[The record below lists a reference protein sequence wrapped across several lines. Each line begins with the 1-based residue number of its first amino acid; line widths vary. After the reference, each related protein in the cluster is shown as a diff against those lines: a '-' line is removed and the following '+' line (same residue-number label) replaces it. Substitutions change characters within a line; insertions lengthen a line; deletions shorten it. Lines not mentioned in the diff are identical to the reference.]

1 MKNLIKKNI
10 IFFIIMIMILP
21 ISLPIVSKAI
31 DSGKIL
37 TSQEDYPI
45 DVVLERDKENPN
57 LVHITATSTESNI
70 IELKYVHK
78 YIETDNA
85 SYFEE
90 NHDDIYT
97 FNITPAQMIE
107 ETFELDGY
115 GSYTVFAKDEN
126 RNGFLARLTVN
137 DPNDMPQITLTKEE
151 NSLNLNID
159 VTSNKNKITK
169 LKIAKKENINDNID
183 FSTQGT
189 DIEFIESTHVSVR
202 YTEITEEGLYV
213 VYAEDSVGN
222 RTISQIYIAKQKTP
236 ISVDITKGINAREV
250 NLHITDSICN
260 IVSVKVAKLSEI
272 GEDYDKFDTIDGLQ
286 ITEGQTVDLSYTA
299 PEDDTYIFC
308 IEDEA
313 GYKLITQ
320 KRITSQER
328 VMSVTIAQDENS
340 PGNLIITATNA
351 ICNIV
356 EMKVAIGDDISLE
369 YFENSGEPISI
380 QSGREVVAKYTV
392 QENCTINVYV
402 KDEQGY
408 TYMYKRNLIGIDDS
422 EPEPSEAPTITLT
435 QNTENPKQID
445 VDVQAHN
452 SSVDEVK
459 WAEGKQNITYFATNG
474 TRIGQDKVG
483 VAIHT
488 EFTISAIGTYTVYAK
503 DDNGNE
509 AIKTIEITNIEQTP
523 PTEEDTTP
531 PDIIINQ
538 ENTDNENVQVSINVL
553 DNLTNINMVK
563 VAQGQQTI
571 DYFENEGQELTI
583 QKDDNSAKAVI
594 NVTENGFYTVYAK
607 DDAGNATIEVF
618 EVTTITEDP
627 EIDDTTPP
635 TIQTIN
641 ESINENESIKVT
653 INVTD
658 TQSQIL
664 TIKIANGEQNV
675 DYFENQGTTLKLTTD
690 DKSAKAT
697 VGITENGTYTIYTE
711 DEQGN
716 KTIKVITI
724 TEIETPE
731 PTPDPDDTIT
741 SSVYVI
747 TQTMIDKI
755 SPNTNVN
762 TFKNNIS
769 TEVGYTIVNA
779 KGEELQNTQEI
790 GTGDKLITETNKEYT
805 LIVTG
810 DLNGDG
816 NVTLIDMSLLRKHY
830 LEIES
835 LQDEYL
841 KAADMDNNNIISL
854 RDIAN
859 MRKTI
864 LKIDE

>member
-1 MKNLIKKNI
+1 MKNLIKTI
-10 IFFIIMIMILP
+10 AFFIIMIMILP
-21 ISLPIVSKAI
+21 ISLPIVSKAV
-31 DSGKIL
+31 DNGKIL

-90 NHDDIYT
+90 DHDDIYA
-97 FNITPAQMIE
+97 FDITPSQTIE

-183 FSTQGT
+183 FSTQGK

-213 VYAEDSVGN
+213 IYAEDSEGN
-222 RTISQIYIAKQKTP
+222 RTISQIYIAEQKTP
-236 ISVDITKGINAREV
+236 ISIDITKGTNAREV
-250 NLHITDSICN
+250 NLHITDAICN
-260 IVSVKVAKLSEI
+260 IISVKVAKLSEI

-320 KRITSQER
+320 KRITSQEKL
-328 VMSVTIAQDENS
+328 MSVTIAQDENS

-356 EMKVAIGDDISLE
+356 EMKVAIGDDISLD
-369 YFENSGEPISI
+369 YFENNGEPISI
-380 QSGREVVAKYTV
+380 EPGREVVGKYTV

-408 TYMYKRNLIGIDDS
+408 TYMYKRNLIGIDDP
-422 EPEPSEAPTITLT
+422 EPEPSEAPTIVLT

-445 VDVQAHN
+445 VDVQADN
-452 SSVDEVK
+452 SNVDEVK
-459 WAEGKQNITYFATNG
+459 WAKGEQDIAYFATNG

-509 AIKTIEITNIEQTP
+509 AIKTIEITNIDQTP

-563 VAQGQQTI
+563 VAQGQQAI
-571 DYFENEGQELTI
+571 EYFENEGQELTI
-583 QKDDNSAKAVI
+583 QKDNNSAKAVI

-607 DDAGNATIEVF
+607 DDAGNATIEMF

-641 ESINENESIKVT
+641 ESMNENESIKVT
-653 INVTD
+653 IKVTD
-658 TQSQIL
+658 TQSQIS

-675 DYFENQGTTLKLTTD
+675 DYFENQGTSLKLTTD
-690 DKSAKAT
+690 DKSAEAT
-697 VGITENGTYTIYTE
+697 VVIKENGTYTIYTE

-716 KTIKVITI
+716 TTIKVITI

-755 SPNTNVN
+755 SPNTDVN

-779 KGEELQNTQEI
+779 KGEELQNTQKI
-790 GTGDKLITETNKEYT
+790 GTGYKLITETNKEYT

-816 NVTLIDMSLLRKHY
+816 NITLIDMSLLRKHY

-835 LQDEYL
+835 LQGEYL

>member
-1 MKNLIKKNI
+1 MKNLIKKTI

-408 TYMYKRNLIGIDDS
+408 TYMYKRNLIGIDDP

-618 EVTTITEDP
+618 KVTTITEDP

-658 TQSQIL
+658 TQSQIS

-697 VGITENGTYTIYTE
+697 VGITENGTYTIYAE

-716 KTIKVITI
+716 KTVKVITI

-731 PTPDPDDTIT
+731 LDDTIT

-755 SPNTNVN
+755 SPNTDVN

-779 KGEELQNTQEI
+779 KGEELQNTQKI

-864 LKIDE
+864 LKID

>member
-1 MKNLIKKNI
+1 MKNLIKTI
-10 IFFIIMIMILP
+10 AFFIIMIMILP
-21 ISLPIVSKAI
+21 ISLPIVSKAV
-31 DSGKIL
+31 DNGKIL

-90 NHDDIYT
+90 DHDDIYT
-97 FNITPAQMIE
+97 FDITPSQTIE

-183 FSTQGT
+183 FSTQGK

-213 VYAEDSVGN
+213 IYAEDSEGN
-222 RTISQIYIAKQKTP
+222 RTISQIYIAEQKTP
-236 ISVDITKGINAREV
+236 ISIDITKGTNAREV
-250 NLHITDSICN
+250 NLHITDAICN
-260 IVSVKVAKLSEI
+260 IISVKVAKLSEI

-320 KRITSQER
+320 KRITSQEKL
-328 VMSVTIAQDENS
+328 MSVTIAQDENS
-340 PGNLIITATNA
+340 PANLIITATNA

-356 EMKVAIGDDISLE
+356 EMKVAIGDDISLD
-369 YFENSGEPISI
+369 YFENNGEPISI
-380 QSGREVVAKYTV
+380 EPGREVVGKYTV

-408 TYMYKRNLIGIDDS
+408 TYMYKRNLIGIDDP
-422 EPEPSEAPTITLT
+422 EPEPSEAPTIVLT

-445 VDVQAHN
+445 VDVQADN
-452 SSVDEVK
+452 SNVDEVK
-459 WAEGKQNITYFATNG
+459 WAKGEQDIAYFATNG

-509 AIKTIEITNIEQTP
+509 AIKTIEITNIDQTP

-563 VAQGQQTI
+563 VAQGQQAI
-571 DYFENEGQELTI
+571 EYFENEGQELTI
-583 QKDDNSAKAVI
+583 QKDNNSAKAVI

-641 ESINENESIKVT
+641 ESMNENEFIKVT
-653 INVTD
+653 IKVTD
-658 TQSQIL
+658 TQSQIS

-675 DYFENQGTTLKLTTD
+675 DYFENQGTSLKLTTD
-690 DKSAKAT
+690 DKSAEAT
-697 VGITENGTYTIYTE
+697 VVIKENGTYTIYTE

-755 SPNTNVN
+755 SPNTDVN

-779 KGEELQNTQEI
+779 KGEELQNTQKI
-790 GTGDKLITETNKEYT
+790 GTGYKLITETNKEYT

-816 NVTLIDMSLLRKHY
+816 NITLIDMSLLRKHY

-835 LQDEYL
+835 LQGEYL

>member
-1 MKNLIKKNI
+1 MKNLIKTI
-10 IFFIIMIMILP
+10 AFFIIMIMILP
-21 ISLPIVSKAI
+21 ISLPIVSKAV
-31 DSGKIL
+31 DNGKIL

-90 NHDDIYT
+90 DHDDIYT
-97 FNITPAQMIE
+97 FDITPSQTIE

-137 DPNDMPQITLTKEE
+137 DPNDMPQITLKKEE

-183 FSTQGT
+183 FSTQGK

-213 VYAEDSVGN
+213 IYAEDSEGN
-222 RTISQIYIAKQKTP
+222 RTISQIYIAEQKTP
-236 ISVDITKGINAREV
+236 ISIDITKGTNAREV
-250 NLHITDSICN
+250 NLHITDAICN
-260 IVSVKVAKLSEI
+260 IISVKVAKLSEI

-320 KRITSQER
+320 KRITSQEKL
-328 VMSVTIAQDENS
+328 MSVTIAQDENS

-351 ICNIV
+351 ICNII
-356 EMKVAIGDDISLE
+356 EMKVAIGDDISLD
-369 YFENSGEPISI
+369 YFENNGEPISI
-380 QSGREVVAKYTV
+380 EPGREVVGKYTV

-408 TYMYKRNLIGIDDS
+408 TYMYKRNLIGIDDP
-422 EPEPSEAPTITLT
+422 EPEPSEAPTIVLT

-445 VDVQAHN
+445 VDVQADN
-452 SSVDEVK
+452 SNVDEVK
-459 WAEGKQNITYFATNG
+459 WAKGEQDIAYFATNG

-658 TQSQIL
+658 TQSQIS

-697 VGITENGTYTIYTE
+697 VGITENGTYTIYAE

-755 SPNTNVN
+755 SPNTDVN

-769 TEVGYTIVNA
+769 TEVEYTIVNA
-779 KGEELQNTQEI
+779 KGEELQNTQKI

>member
-1 MKNLIKKNI
+1 MKNLIKKTI

-320 KRITSQER
+320 KRITSQEKL
-328 VMSVTIAQDENS
+328 MSVTIAQDENS

-356 EMKVAIGDDISLE
+356 EMKVAIGDDISLD
-369 YFENSGEPISI
+369 YFENNGEPISI
-380 QSGREVVAKYTV
+380 EPGREVVGKYTV

-408 TYMYKRNLIGIDDS
+408 TYMYKRNLIGIDNP
-422 EPEPSEAPTITLT
+422 EPEPSEAPTIVLT

-445 VDVQAHN
+445 VDVQADN
-452 SSVDEVK
+452 SNVDEVK
-459 WAEGKQNITYFATNG
+459 WAKGEQDIAYFATNG

-509 AIKTIEITNIEQTP
+509 AIKTIEITNIDQTP

-553 DNLTNINMVK
+553 DNLTNINMIK

-658 TQSQIL
+658 TQSQIS

-697 VGITENGTYTIYTE
+697 VGITENGTYTIYAE

-716 KTIKVITI
+716 KTVKVITI

-731 PTPDPDDTIT
+731 LDDTIT

-755 SPNTNVN
+755 SPNTDVN

-769 TEVGYTIVNA
+769 TEVEYTIVNS
-779 KGEELQNTQEI
+779 KGEELQNTQKI

-864 LKIDE
+864 LKID

>member
-1 MKNLIKKNI
+1 MKNLIKTI
-10 IFFIIMIMILP
+10 AFFIIMIMILP

-563 VAQGQQTI
+563 VAQGQQAI
-571 DYFENEGQELTI
+571 EYFENEGQELTI
-583 QKDDNSAKAVI
+583 QKDNNSAKAVI

-658 TQSQIL
+658 TQSQIS

-697 VGITENGTYTIYTE
+697 VGITENGTYTIYAE

-716 KTIKVITI
+716 KTVKVITI

-731 PTPDPDDTIT
+731 LDDTIT

-755 SPNTNVN
+755 SPNTDVN

-769 TEVGYTIVNA
+769 TEVEYTIVNS
-779 KGEELQNTQEI
+779 KGEELQNTQKI

-864 LKIDE
+864 LKID

>member
-1 MKNLIKKNI
+1 MKNLIKKTI

-21 ISLPIVSKAI
+21 ISLPIVSKAV
-31 DSGKIL
+31 DNGKIL

-408 TYMYKRNLIGIDDS
+408 TYMYKRNLIGIDDP

-459 WAEGKQNITYFATNG
+459 WEEGKQNITYFATNG

-658 TQSQIL
+658 TQSQIS

-697 VGITENGTYTIYTE
+697 VGITENGTYTIYAE

-716 KTIKVITI
+716 KTVKVITI

-741 SSVYVI
+741 SSAYVI
-747 TQTMIDKI
+747 IQTMIDKI
-755 SPNTNVN
+755 SPNTDVN

-779 KGEELQNTQEI
+779 KGEELQNTQKI
-790 GTGDKLITETNKEYT
+790 GTGYKLITETNKEYT

-816 NVTLIDMSLLRKHY
+816 NITLIDMSLLRKHY

-835 LQDEYL
+835 LQGEYL

>member
-1 MKNLIKKNI
+1 MKNLIKTI
-10 IFFIIMIMILP
+10 AFFIIMIMILP
-21 ISLPIVSKAI
+21 ISLPIVSKAV
-31 DSGKIL
+31 DNGKIL

-408 TYMYKRNLIGIDDS
+408 TYMYKRNLIGIDDP

-531 PDIIINQ
+531 LDIIINQ

-658 TQSQIL
+658 TQSQIS

-697 VGITENGTYTIYTE
+697 VGITENGTYTIYAE

-716 KTIKVITI
+716 KTVKVITI

-731 PTPDPDDTIT
+731 LDDTIT

-755 SPNTNVN
+755 SPNTDVN

-769 TEVGYTIVNA
+769 TEVEYTIVNS
-779 KGEELQNTQEI
+779 KGEELQNTQKI

-864 LKIDE
+864 LKID

>member
-1 MKNLIKKNI
+1 MKNLIKKTI

-408 TYMYKRNLIGIDDS
+408 TYMYKRNLIGIDDP
-422 EPEPSEAPTITLT
+422 EPEPSEAPTITIT

-474 TRIGQDKVG
+474 TQIGQDKVG

-618 EVTTITEDP
+618 KVTTITEDP

-658 TQSQIL
+658 TQSQIS

-697 VGITENGTYTIYTE
+697 VGITENGTYTIYAE

-716 KTIKVITI
+716 KTVKVITI

-731 PTPDPDDTIT
+731 LDDTIT

-755 SPNTNVN
+755 SPNTDVN

-769 TEVGYTIVNA
+769 TEVEYTIVNS
-779 KGEELQNTQEI
+779 KGEELQNTQKI

-810 DLNGDG
+810 DLNGNG

-864 LKIDE
+864 LKID

>member
-1 MKNLIKKNI
+1 MKNLIKTI
-10 IFFIIMIMILP
+10 AFFIIMIMILP
-21 ISLPIVSKAI
+21 ISLPIVSKAV
-31 DSGKIL
+31 DNGKIL

-90 NHDDIYT
+90 DHDDIYT
-97 FNITPAQMIE
+97 FDITPSQTIE

-137 DPNDMPQITLTKEE
+137 DPNDMPQITLKKEE

-183 FSTQGT
+183 FSTQGK

-213 VYAEDSVGN
+213 IYAEDSEGN
-222 RTISQIYIAKQKTP
+222 RTISQIYIAEQKTP
-236 ISVDITKGINAREV
+236 ISIDITKGTNAREV
-250 NLHITDSICN
+250 NLHITDAICN
-260 IVSVKVAKLSEI
+260 IISVKVAKLSEI

-320 KRITSQER
+320 KRITSQEKL
-328 VMSVTIAQDENS
+328 MSVTIAQDENS

-351 ICNIV
+351 ICNII
-356 EMKVAIGDDISLE
+356 EMKVAIGDDISLD
-369 YFENSGEPISI
+369 YFENNGEPISI
-380 QSGREVVAKYTV
+380 EPGREVVGKYTV

-408 TYMYKRNLIGIDDS
+408 TYMYKRNLIGIDDP
-422 EPEPSEAPTITLT
+422 EPEPSEAPTIVLT

-445 VDVQAHN
+445 VDVQADN
-452 SSVDEVK
+452 SNVDEVK
-459 WAEGKQNITYFATNG
+459 WAKGEQDIAYFATNG

-509 AIKTIEITNIEQTP
+509 AIKTIEITNIDQTP

-563 VAQGQQTI
+563 VAQGQQAI
-571 DYFENEGQELTI
+571 EYFENEGQELTI
-583 QKDDNSAKAVI
+583 QKDNNSAKAVI

-658 TQSQIL
+658 TQSQIS

-697 VGITENGTYTIYTE
+697 VGITENGTYTIYAE

-755 SPNTNVN
+755 SPNTDVN

-769 TEVGYTIVNA
+769 TEVEYTIVNA
-779 KGEELQNTQEI
+779 KGEELQNTQKI

>member
-1 MKNLIKKNI
+1 MKNLIKKTI

-408 TYMYKRNLIGIDDS
+408 TYMYKRNLIGIDDP

-658 TQSQIL
+658 TQSQIS

-697 VGITENGTYTIYTE
+697 VGITENGTYTIYAE

-716 KTIKVITI
+716 KTVKVITI

-731 PTPDPDDTIT
+731 LDDTIT

-755 SPNTNVN
+755 SPNTDVN

-769 TEVGYTIVNA
+769 TEVEYTIVNS
-779 KGEELQNTQEI
+779 KGEELQNRQKI
-790 GTGDKLITETNKEYT
+790 GTGDKLIIETNKEYT

-864 LKIDE
+864 LKID

>member
-1 MKNLIKKNI
+1 MKNLIKKTI

-107 ETFELDGY
+107 ESFELDGY

-408 TYMYKRNLIGIDDS
+408 TYMYKRNLIGIDDP
-422 EPEPSEAPTITLT
+422 EPEPSEAPTIVLT

-445 VDVQAHN
+445 VDVQADN
-452 SSVDEVK
+452 SNVDEVK
-459 WAEGKQNITYFATNG
+459 WAKGEQDIAYFATNG

-627 EIDDTTPP
+627 KIDDTTPP

-658 TQSQIL
+658 TQSQIS

-697 VGITENGTYTIYTE
+697 VGITENGTYTIYAE

-716 KTIKVITI
+716 KTVKVITI

-731 PTPDPDDTIT
+731 LDDTIT

-755 SPNTNVN
+755 SPNTDVN

-769 TEVGYTIVNA
+769 TEVEYTIVNS
-779 KGEELQNTQEI
+779 KGEELQNTQKI

-864 LKIDE
+864 LKID

>member
-1 MKNLIKKNI
+1 MKNLIKKTI

-159 VTSNKNKITK
+159 VTSSKNKITK

-408 TYMYKRNLIGIDDS
+408 TYMYKRNLIGIDDP

-658 TQSQIL
+658 TQSQIS

-697 VGITENGTYTIYTE
+697 VGITENGTYTIYAE

-716 KTIKVITI
+716 KTVKVITI

-731 PTPDPDDTIT
+731 LDDTIT

-755 SPNTNVN
+755 SPNTDVN

-769 TEVGYTIVNA
+769 TEVEYTIVNS
-779 KGEELQNTQEI
+779 KGEELQNTQKI

-864 LKIDE
+864 LKID

>member
-1 MKNLIKKNI
+1 MKNLIKKTI

-236 ISVDITKGINAREV
+236 ILVDITKGINAREV

-408 TYMYKRNLIGIDDS
+408 TYMYKRNLIGIDGP

-658 TQSQIL
+658 TQSQIS

-697 VGITENGTYTIYTE
+697 VGITENGTYTIYAE

-716 KTIKVITI
+716 KTVKVITI

-731 PTPDPDDTIT
+731 LDDTIT

-755 SPNTNVN
+755 SPNTDVN

-769 TEVGYTIVNA
+769 TEVEYTIVNS
-779 KGEELQNTQEI
+779 KGEELQNTQKI

-864 LKIDE
+864 LKID